1 MQEQQ
6 EGLNNLI
13 KEYSELFNKYD
24 FKLSREI
31 PEDAYKAIKIGG
43 NNIGEN
49 LFIVFTHKDIK
60 STMEEKMKEY
70 IEEQNEKIRK
80 NGKKLRTILT
90 IWYLIWEELRVWVIT
105 RQEKRKY

>member
-1 MQEQQ
+1 MQAQEQQ

-49 LFIVFTHKDIK
+49 LFIVFTK
-60 STMEEKMKEY
+60 
-70 IEEQNEKIRK
+70 R
-80 NGKKLRTILT
+80 
-90 IWYLIWEELRVWVIT
+90 ELR
-105 RQEKRKY
+105 RQWKRR

>member
-1 MQEQQ
+1 MQAQDTQQ
-6 EGLNNLI
+6 EKLNNLI

-49 LFIVFTHKDIK
+49 LFIVFTKKGIK
-60 STMEEKMKEY
+60 ETMEEKMKEY

-80 NGKKLRTILT
+80 G
-90 IWYLIWEELRVWVIT
+90 
-105 RQEKRKY
+105 EKPFQDIE

>member
-1 MQEQQ
+1 MQAQEQQ

-13 KEYSELFNKYD
+13 KEYSELFNNYD

-31 PEDAYKAIKIGG
+31 PEDAYKAINIGG

-49 LFIVFTHKDIK
+49 LFIVFTKKGIK
-60 STMEEKMKEY
+60 ETMEEKMKEY

-80 NGKKLRTILT
+80 G
-90 IWYLIWEELRVWVIT
+90 
-105 RQEKRKY
+105 EKPFEDIE

>member
-1 MQEQQ
+1 MQAQEQQ

-31 PEDAYKAIKIGG
+31 PEDAYKAINIGRSQV
-43 NNIGEN
+43 GEN
-49 LFIVFTHKDIK
+49 LFIVFTKKGIK
-60 STMEEKMKEY
+60 ETMEEKMKEY

-80 NGKKLRTILT
+80 G
-90 IWYLIWEELRVWVIT
+90 
-105 RQEKRKY
+105 EKPFQDIE

>member
-1 MQEQQ
+1 MQAQEQQ

-31 PEDAYKAIKIGG
+31 PEDAYKAI
-43 NNIGEN
+43 NIGEN
-49 LFIVFTHKDIK
+49 LIGEKLYIVFTKKGIK
-60 STMEEKMKEY
+60 ETMEEKMKEY

-80 NGKKLRTILT
+80 G
-90 IWYLIWEELRVWVIT
+90 
-105 RQEKRKY
+105 EKPFQDIE

>member
-1 MQEQQ
+1 MQAQEQQ

-31 PEDAYKAIKIGG
+31 PEDAYKAI
-43 NNIGEN
+43 NIGEN
-49 LFIVFTHKDIK
+49 LFIVFTKKDIK
-60 STMEEKMKEY
+60 STMAEKMKEY

-80 NGKKLRTILT
+80 G
-90 IWYLIWEELRVWVIT
+90 
-105 RQEKRKY
+105 EKPFQDIE

>member
-1 MQEQQ
+1 MQAQEQQEQQ

-31 PEDAYKAIKIGG
+31 PEDAYKAIKIGRSQV
-43 NNIGEN
+43 GEN
-49 LFIVFTHKDIK
+49 LFIVFTKKGIK
-60 STMEEKMKEY
+60 ETMEEKMKEY

-80 NGKKLRTILT
+80 G
-90 IWYLIWEELRVWVIT
+90 
-105 RQEKRKY
+105 EKPFEDIE

>member
-1 MQEQQ
+1 MQAQEQQ

-24 FKLSREI
+24 FKISREI
-31 PEDAYKAIKIGG
+31 PEDAYKGI
-43 NNIGEN
+43 NIGEN
-49 LFIVFTHKDIK
+49 LFIVFTKKDIK

-80 NGKKLRTILT
+80 G
-90 IWYLIWEELRVWVIT
+90 
-105 RQEKRKY
+105 EKPFQDIE

>member
-1 MQEQQ
+1 MQAQEQQ

-31 PEDAYKAIKIGG
+31 PEDAYNAI
-43 NNIGEN
+43 NIVEN
-49 LFIVFTHKDIK
+49 LFIVFTKKGIK
-60 STMEEKMKEY
+60 ETMEEKMKEY

-80 NGKKLRTILT
+80 G
-90 IWYLIWEELRVWVIT
+90 
-105 RQEKRKY
+105 EKPFQDIE

>member
-1 MQEQQ
+1 MQAQDTQQ
-6 EGLNNLI
+6 EKLNNLI

-43 NNIGEN
+43 NSIGEN

-60 STMEEKMKEY
+60 ETMEEKMKEY

-80 NGKKLRTILT
+80 G
-90 IWYLIWEELRVWVIT
+90 
-105 RQEKRKY
+105 EKPFQDIE

>member
-1 MQEQQ
+1 MQAQEQQ

-31 PEDAYKAIKIGG
+31 PEDAYKAINIGRSQV
-43 NNIGEN
+43 GEN
-49 LFIVFTHKDIK
+49 LFIVFTKKGIK
-60 STMEEKMKEY
+60 ETMEEKMKEY

-80 NGKKLRTILT
+80 G
-90 IWYLIWEELRVWVIT
+90 
-105 RQEKRKY
+105 EKPFEDIE

>member
-1 MQEQQ
+1 MQAQEQQ

-43 NNIGEN
+43 N

-80 NGKKLRTILT
+80 G
-90 IWYLIWEELRVWVIT
+90 
-105 RQEKRKY
+105 EKPFQDIE

>member
-1 MQEQQ
+1 MQAQEQQ
-6 EGLNNLI
+6 EEKINNLI

-24 FKLSREI
+24 FKLSWEI

-49 LFIVFTHKDIK
+49 LFIVFTKKGIK
-60 STMEEKMKEY
+60 ETMEEKMKEY

-80 NGKKLRTILT
+80 G
-90 IWYLIWEELRVWVIT
+90 
-105 RQEKRKY
+105 EKPFQDIE